1 MFQKRTLF
9 SSTPHLVFVALVTV
23 AWGQGTV
30 TPPVKDARFQKL
42 PVTDVLFRE
51 DVLGQKPARSLV
63 DCGRMCA
70 RDARC
75 LVFTFQPGAQGT
87 PGSCRSHSTRRAAQ
101 GQQGAAPGAR
111 NYSLRKEDWIQ
122 KNCSSTS
129 DCREPMAACFSG
141 QCLCDGGF
149 FFDHTE
155 NACVSNCSVG
165 LGTTFHAYRDMV
177 LYGHYL
183 SFRDAQ
189 GSVTRCV
196 STCLA
201 DRHCTSFAHRLLGDR
216 CYFKHATAQDFPKDW
231 VRDASVVHYQRCCA

>member
-1 MFQKRTLF
+1 MLPKREQASVILN
-9 SSTPHLVFVALVTV
+9 LVFVALVTV

-51 DVLGQKPARSLV
+51 DVLGQKPARSRV

-70 RDARC
+70 QDAQC

-111 NYSLRKEDWIQ
+111 SYSLRKGAWIQ

-155 NACVSNCSVG
+155 NACVSTCTRG
-165 LGTTFHAYRDMV
+165 LGDQYLEYRDRD
-177 LYGHYL
+177 LFGHDIRYTIET
-183 SFRDAQ
+183 
-189 GSVTRCV
+189 VTACKSQCSAL
-196 STCLA
+196 STCLTFVYLW
-201 DRHCTSFAHRLLGDR
+201 RHCFL
-216 CYFKHATAQDFPKDW
+216 KHATAQDDPSKWRVKHNVSF
-231 VRDASVVHYQRCCA
+231 YQKTCQ